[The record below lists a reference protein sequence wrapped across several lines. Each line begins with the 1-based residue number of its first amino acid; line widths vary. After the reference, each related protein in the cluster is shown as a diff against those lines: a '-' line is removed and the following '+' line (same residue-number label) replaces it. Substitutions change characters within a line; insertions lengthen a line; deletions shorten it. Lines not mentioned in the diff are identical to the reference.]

1 MTYNLYHQEP
11 YGRAEAIKLTL
22 WYAKAEYTVHAHS
35 VADLQG
41 LVAEGK
47 ITSEFGDFPVLEKDG
62 KFYAKGPAILR
73 YLARTHGLYPTDP
86 ALAYQVDS
94 TLEHVRDLMQKL
106 VPIALET
113 DEEVKKEKGK
123 EALTVFLP
131 NWLSAHEKRVTANGH
146 ENFLVGDKLTIADIQ
161 FLGLVRV
168 LFKNEKVPFHEQ
180 LLGVFS
186 QFPKLNAL
194 VDNLSKHFEGYQ

>member
-1 MTYNLYHQEP
+1 MPYNLYHQEP
-11 YGRAEAIKLTL
+11 YGRAEAIKLLL

-41 LVAEGK
+41 LVAAGTIK
-47 ITSEFGDFPVLEKDG
+47 SEFGDFPVLEHDG
-62 KFYAKGPAILR
+62 KFYAKGPAIIR
-73 YLARTHGLYPTDP
+73 YLARRHGLYPED
-86 ALAYQVDS
+86 ANEAYRVDS
-94 TLEHVRDLMQKL
+94 TLESVRDLIYKL

-113 DEEVKKEKGK
+113 DEEAKKEKGK
-123 EALTVFLP
+123 DALTNFLP
-131 NWLSAHEKRVTANGH
+131 AWLAAHEERVAANGH
-146 ENFLVGDKLTIADIQ
+146 ENFLVGDKLTAADIQ
-161 FLGLVRV
+161 FLGVVRV

-180 LLGVFS
+180 LQGVFS